1 VLVGVGVNV
10 GTLVAV
16 GVGVLVAVGVGVLVD
31 PGGTLVAVGVGV
43 LVEPGGTFVAVGV
56 GVPVGV
62 GVNDGVGVGVNVG
75 IPITSIQIELL
86 QVAVSAT
93 NLIYL
98 KPWSTETVCPV
109 NNFVLLTFSPVLPV
123 MATHPVQP
131 EVGHW

>member
-1 VLVGVGVNV
+1 LVGPLVSVGVGV
-10 GTLVAV
+10 
-16 GVGVLVAVGVGVLVD
+16 GV
-31 PGGTLVAVGVGV
+31 LVAVGVGV

-56 GVPVGV
+56 GVLVEAGTFVAVGVGV
-62 GVNDGVGVGVNVG
+62 GVNEGVGVGVNVG
-75 IPITSIQIELL
+75 IPITGIQIELL
-86 QVAVSAT
+86 QVVVSAT